1 MAVPAVTARGH
12 DRLPRLLEHD
22 TWTREQLLAIREAD
36 LWPHDQE
43 THETPNDG
51 KSSDDKS

>member
-1 MAVPAVTARGH
+1 MTARGH

-36 LWPHDQE
+36 PWPHDQE

-51 KSSDDKS
+51 KSSENKS